1 MLQNHDQK
9 IGTIL
14 LAAGSSSRMGKSKQW
29 LLVER
34 EPLLLRSAKAAL
46 AAGAGKVFVVLGA
59 NEKSHRDIIKELP
72 VELVHNEN
80 WQKGMGNS
88 LKAGL
93 NHVLKMAPE
102 TEAVIIMVCD
112 QPRITGD
119 HLKNLIQKYT
129 ETRSKIVAST
139 YSGAVGV
146 PALFDKSLFPELFD
160 VEDGM
165 GAKKVLINHQVS
177 IVTIDFKGGEID
189 LDTPGDYKNFI
200 QESTADSND

>member
-1 MLQNHDQK
+1 MT
-9 IGTIL
+9 GIL
-14 LAAGSSSRMGKSKQW
+14 LAAGSSSRMGESKQL
-29 LLVER
+29 LLVEG

-46 AAGAGKVFVVLGA
+46 ASGADGVVVVLGA
-59 NEKSHRDIIKELP
+59 NEESHEKVIQDLKLTI
-72 VELVHNEN
+72 VHNPH

-93 NHVLKMAPE
+93 TQVLKMAPQ
-102 TEAVIIMVCD
+102 TDAVIVMVCD